1 MTTPEQRLESIAED
15 FAFLEDWE
23 EKFRHIIDLG
33 RELAPLEEQEKS
45 AITKVQ
51 GCTSQVWI
59 ICEFDSSNNIIN
71 IRGNSDSSLV
81 QGLLAILISIY
92 SGSAPKMII
101 ELEGN
106 RIFETL
112 DLADSLTPNRSGG
125 MLSMMNRIREFAA
138 EHLPKSGSN

>member
-1 MTTPEQRLESIAED
+1 MIAMITPDQRLETIAED
-15 FAFLEDWE
+15 FAFLDDWE

-33 RELAPLEEQEKS
+33 RELAPLDENEKNP
-45 AITKVQ
+45 ITKVQ

-59 ICEFDSSNNIIN
+59 VCEYDSSNNIIN

-92 SGSAPKMII
+92 SGSAPNLII
-101 ELEGN
+101 ELEGK

-112 DLADSLTPNRSGG
+112 NLADSLTPNRSGG
-125 MLSMMNRIREFAA
+125 MLSMLNRIHEFAK
-138 EHLPKSGSN
+138 EHLPQ